1 MSSVQRRYFNRNNNL
16 TQIVPTYLD
25 TITYDVSGAGGGFD
39 MSGVYLYTLTV
50 QNVQNTG
57 GNYFV
62 DLSGVDMSGNLINAS
77 GLYSAVPNLTP
88 PLGGTEIPLV
98 SMIAFFI
105 NIPFDASYVP
115 GLEFTIFFKNI
126 PTEFM
131 EGPPLFSIALLNAS
145 FPVAPLPYM
154 ISPPIPPLVTQF
166 ESWNNM
172 SQSVTFKSDGDNFSV
187 VSSGP
192 AGWLGY
198 RIFNLG
204 LLTANV

>member
-1 MSSVQRRYFNRNNNL
+1 MSSVQRKYFNRNNNL

-39 MSGVYLYTLTV
+39 MSGVYLYTLNIN
-50 QNVQNTG
+50 NVQNSG

-62 DLSGVDMSGNLINAS
+62 DLSGVDMSGNLMNAS
-77 GLYSAVPNLTP
+77 GLYSATPNLTP
-88 PLGGTEIPLV
+88 PLGGTNIPSV
-98 SMIAFFI
+98 HMITFLI

-115 GLEFTIFFKNI
+115 GLEFTLFFKNI
-126 PTEFM
+126 PSEYM
-131 EGPPLFSIALLNAS
+131 YINPLFSIGLLNAN
-145 FPVAPLPYM
+145 FPIAPIPYM
-154 ISPPIPPLVTQF
+154 LSPPIPALITEYDF
-166 ESWNNM
+166 WNSM
-172 SQSVTFKSDGDNFSV
+172 SQSVTFKSDGNNFSV

>member
-1 MSSVQRRYFNRNNNL
+1 M
-16 TQIVPTYLD
+16 
-25 TITYDVSGAGGGFD
+25 A
-39 MSGVYLYTLTV
+39 GVYLYTLNV

-62 DLSGVDMSGNLINAS
+62 DLSGVDMSGNLMNAS
-77 GLYSAVPNLTP
+77 GVYSAVPNLTP
-88 PLGGTEIPLV
+88 PLGGTEIPSV

-115 GLEFTIFFKNI
+115 GLEFTIFFKNV
-126 PTEFM
+126 PTEYM
-131 EGPPLFSIALLNAS
+131 EGSPLFSIALLNAS
-145 FPVAPLPYM
+145 FPEAPLPYM
-154 ISPPIPPLVTQF
+154 ISPPLPPLVTQF
-166 ESWNNM
+166 EFWNNM